1 VADQET
7 EHLEQEAPS
16 GSEPTHE
23 GSDDAR
29 LTRLENGLAEVLAF
43 LKGGEAKAEPEPE
56 RDIKAEVREAVR
68 EVQRQDKDKAAK
80 AEEAKSLQDQ
90 IADLKAQI
98 ETPPFEYRRVT
109 QAMGWNRP

>member
-7 EHLEQEAPS
+7 EHEETPEPEAPS
-16 GSEPTHE
+16 HE

-29 LTRLENGLAEVLAF
+29 LTRLENSLAEVLTF
-43 LKGGEAKAEPEPE
+43 LKGGEARAEPEPE

-68 EVQRQDKDKAAK
+68 EVQRQDRDKAAK

-90 IADLKAQI
+90 IADLKAQV

>member
-1 VADQET
+1 VESTLD
-7 EHLEQEAPS
+7 
-16 GSEPTHE
+16 
-23 GSDDAR
+23 
-29 LTRLENGLAEVLAF
+29 EVLAF
-43 LKGGEAKAEPEPE
+43 LKGGAGKPAEPEPE

-80 AEEAKSLQDQ
+80 VEEEQSLKDQVAE
-90 IADLKAQI
+90 LKAKV